1 MAGATYFEQSF
12 FSLLWQDVPDFNAE
26 LIEIPLGTLSDDQ
39 NGFAYENV
47 DGTYTVFLGDVS
59 FVRDLGVVTGPVD
72 TILRLSNIDGPPTIG
87 TMLTEVNGT
96 YSASQAQDAYLDG
109 GTAFF
114 SYIFDGDDTIGFQTP
129 MNLGGFGESPLI
141 ETYAG
146 DDVADGSIYDDTI
159 MTGAGNDEVHAHRGD
174 DDIFGG
180 AGFDI
185 LDGGFGNDDI
195 FGKGGNDTISGGRG
209 DNTIFPDLG
218 NDVVFGDAGFD
229 TVVYNRAIQ
238 AYQINFLGNGTVTVT
253 DNVGNGGTDFLN
265 GVELITF
272 ANDVIEV

>member
-1 MAGATYFEQSF
+1 MEESPMAGGPCFEQSF

-59 FVRDLGVVTGPVD
+59 FVRDLGGVTGAVD

-87 TMLTEVNGT
+87 TTLTEVNGT
-96 YSASQAQDAYLDG
+96 YSASHAQDAYLDG

-114 SYIFDGDDTIGFQTP
+114 SYIFDGDDNIGFQTP
-129 MNLGGFGESPLI
+129 MTLGSFGESPLI

-146 DDVADGSIYDDTI
+146 DDAVDGSIYDDTI

-180 AGFDI
+180 RVSIFSTVASATTTSSARGATTLFEANVVLTTSLAG
-185 LDGGFGNDDI
+185 
-195 FGKGGNDTISGGRG
+195 TAPISSM
-209 DNTIFPDLG
+209 
-218 NDVVFGDAGFD
+218 AGWC
-229 TVVYNRAIQ
+229 
-238 AYQINFLGNGTVTVT
+238 
-253 DNVGNGGTDFLN
+253 
-265 GVELITF
+265 
-272 ANDVIEV
+272 